1 MCWCPHADEDFGGDV
16 EIPEDVQAQLL
27 EDYERECEETSKK
40 NSSKGSIQ
48 CDKTQSQC
56 PTDKEAQTS
65 TKNNADPK
73 QTKLNTDV
81 ELLQEL
87 KVDLSKAAETSS
99 KPSPSSTGKCLHEML
114 MLFP

>member
-27 EDYERECEETSKK
+27 EDYEKECEETSRKK
-40 NSSKGSIQ
+40 SVKGTMQ
-48 CDKTQSQC
+48 CDKTQYPS
-56 PTDKEAQTS
+56 DKEAQSPTE
-65 TKNNADPK
+65 NNILPN

-81 ELLQEL
+81 GLLQEL

-99 KPSPSSTGKCLHEML
+99 KPSPSSTGKCFSKML
-114 MLFP
+114 MMFP